1 MHEVSHQKNNLDCH
15 APFGRSQRRVE
26 IIASRKTTFWGE
38 RPPPLQEK
46 RRFRTSGPLRFK
58 KNDVLGQ
65 ADPSASR
72 KMTFWDERTPPLQEK
87 RHFGAS
93 GPLRF
98 KKNDVLGQA
107 DPSAS
112 LLQSGNFKIYSF
124 LICLLNEKMTSITK
138 IKAIALTKLNN
149 AEYGAFMDS
158 WKIKKNPEGCSGSFF
173 YLTGEIRIMHF

>member
-1 MHEVSHQKNNLDCH
+1 MVVWPLRNQGVLDRGKEMTSRSSPWAKNVWSKL
-15 APFGRSQRRVE
+15 PEKQSGLPRSLRSL
-26 IIASRKTTFWGE
+26 A
-38 RPPPLQEK
+38 
-46 RRFRTSGPLRFK
+46 RTSGPLRFK
-58 KNDVLGQ
+58 KNDVLGR
-65 ADPSASR
+65 AYPSASR

-87 RHFGAS
+87 RRFRTS
-93 GPLRF
+93 VPLRF
-98 KKNDVLGQA
+98 KKNDVLGRA

-124 LICLLNEKMTSITK
+124 FICLLNEKMTSITK

>member
-1 MHEVSHQKNNLDCH
+1 MKW
-15 APFGRSQRRVE
+15 AT
-26 IIASRKTTFWGE
+26 RKTIWIATLPSVARKDGWILLLE
-38 RPPPLQEK
+38 EK
-46 RRFRTSGPLRFK
+46 RR
-58 KNDVLGQ
+58 
-65 ADPSASR
+65 
-72 KMTFWDERTPPLQEK
+72 
-87 RHFGAS
+87 FGAS

-98 KKNDVLGQA
+98 KKNDVLGRAYPSASRKMTFWDGRTPPLQEKWRFETSVPLRFKKNDVLGRA

-124 LICLLNEKMTSITK
+124 FICLLNEKMTSITK